1 MIIKTAQYYKDRN
14 DKNIGIK
21 YTTDRVGAE
30 HSVLLNSNDT
40 PEYIEIM
47 KMVEAGTLTIKEAD

>member
-1 MIIKTAQYYKDRN
+1 MIIKTAQYYKDRSG
-14 DKNIGIK
+14 KNVGIK
-21 YTTDRVGAE
+21 FTTDRVGVE

-40 PEYIEIM
+40 PEYNEIM

>member
-1 MIIKTAQYYKDRN
+1 MIIKTAQYYKDRSG
-14 DKNIGIK
+14 KNVGIK
-21 YTTDRVGAE
+21 FTTDRVGVE